1 MTAVV
6 RIEELPGGLDWEAF
20 TTLCFPGG
28 RRHDLEV
35 VAAYG
40 AYKRFPLELDDGWVR
55 SDAVDAWEEEGG
67 ATSEGPLRSGRSQN
81 HVAAAKKGSRRLL
94 PPFGQ
99 KGLGS

>member
-20 TTLCFPGG
+20 TTRCFPGG

-81 HVAAAKKGSRRLL
+81 HVAAAKKGEAAGL
-94 PPFGQ
+94 PPP
-99 KGLGS
+99 L